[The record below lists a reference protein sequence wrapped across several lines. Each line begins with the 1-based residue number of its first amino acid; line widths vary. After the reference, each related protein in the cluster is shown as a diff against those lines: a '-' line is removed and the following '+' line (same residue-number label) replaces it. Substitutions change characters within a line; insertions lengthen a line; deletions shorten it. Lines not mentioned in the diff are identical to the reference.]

1 MISDDAR
8 KEALKTID
16 YVLEYIFSD
25 ETLSSLVIF
34 KGGTA
39 LVKAYGINRF
49 SKDIDLSYIGEG
61 YGNVINGIKEFIESS
76 GFAVTNIS
84 ANSIE
89 FKVGT
94 LRSSVDVSYLRD
106 VINKNASAID
116 VVSEEG
122 SKYFVRVM
130 DIDEILAE
138 KVRAIME
145 RREAKDLWDAYKIL
159 EKNVMCT
166 KDKINYKCLH
176 SNPGF
181 SFSEEEFV
189 EVVDSW
195 TEHRYLGQ
203 LQDYVEEKEIGHLKN
218 VKERL
223 KRFIL
228 SIYS

>member
-61 YGNVINGIKEFIESS
+61 YGNVINGIREFIESS

-89 FKVGT
+89 FKIGL

-106 VINKNASAID
+106 VINKSASATDI
-116 VVSEEG
+116 VSEEG
-122 SKYFVRVM
+122 SMYFVRVM

-138 KVRAIME
+138 KARAIME

-159 EKNVMCT
+159 EKGVMCT
-166 KDKINYKCLH
+166 KDKIDYKCLH

-181 SFSEEEFV
+181 SFSESEFV
-189 EVVDSW
+189 KIVDSW

-203 LQDYVEEKEIGHLKN
+203 LRDYVEEKDVIPLKN
-218 VKERL
+218 VKEKL
-223 KRFIL
+223 KGFIF